1 MARCVVRLRIR
12 QREPRR
18 KPHGPAVTAV
28 LTTWL
33 AAIAAPAPLAAQTL
47 QEALGMAYQTNPTI
61 QAERAR
67 QRATREL
74 TPQARANVLPQI
86 NAGGS
91 YEVVTNDQTINNEF
105 FGGVGS
111 STQSFDLNTLA
122 GEVSGELP
130 VFTGFR
136 NWNAIRQARA
146 RVRAGGAQLAATE
159 QNVILRA
166 ASAYF
171 DVGRDSKVYASTANN
186 VAVLARQLEEAQLR
200 FEVGEI
206 TRTDV
211 AQAEA
216 RLAGARAQLTSAQAR
231 LALSRA
237 TFVEL
242 VGETP
247 GTLEE
252 SPALPVAPDTEE
264 AAQALAVE
272 YAPAVVEARER
283 EKASRRQIAIARGVL
298 SPQVSLTARYQYA
311 EEPSTIVLTDEQFA
325 YGVRASVPLFAGG
338 ANLSRIREAKA
349 TNEADRKRI
358 IEAERRARAAV
369 TQAFENLS
377 AARANIASAEAQ
389 RTANVLALRGVRR
402 EAELGARTTLDVLD
416 AEQELLDA
424 EVSLANAVRDARV
437 ATFELLQAAGV
448 LTLDGVDWEAPSP
461 PLSPSEIPP
470 VEPAPRR

>member
-1 MARCVVRLRIR
+1 MTHKANDNANGVEKSRLGRFR
-12 QREPRR
+12 LYL
-18 KPHGPAVTAV
+18 AVSTAF
-28 LTTWL
+28 LL
-33 AAIAAPAPLAAQTL
+33 IAPAQLQAQTL
-47 QEALGMAYQTNPTI
+47 QEALSMAYQTNPTV

-122 GEVSGELP
+122 GEVTGDLP

-146 RVRAGGAQLAATE
+146 RVRAGGAQLAAIE
-159 QNVILRA
+159 QDVILRA

-171 DVGRDSKVYASTANN
+171 DVGRDAKVYTSTANN

-216 RLAGARAQLTSAQAR
+216 RLAGARAQLTSAQAQ
-231 LALSRA
+231 LAVSRA
-237 TFVEL
+237 SFIEL
-242 VGETP
+242 VGDTP
-247 GTLEE
+247 GSLEE
-252 SPALPVAPDTEE
+252 NPTLPLAPETEE
-264 AAQALAVE
+264 AAQAMASE
-272 YAPAVVEARER
+272 YAPSLIEARER
-283 EKASRRQIAIARGVL
+283 EKASRRQIAIARGAL

-311 EEPSTIVLTDEQFA
+311 DEPSPIVLTDEQFA

-349 TNEADRKRI
+349 TNDADRKRI
-358 IEAERRARAAV
+358 IEAERRARVAV

-377 AARANIASAEAQ
+377 AARANIVSAESQ
-389 RTANVLALRGVRR
+389 RAANVLALRGVRR

-424 EVSLANAVRDARV
+424 EVALANAERDARV
-437 ATFELLQAAGV
+437 ATFQLLAASGV
-448 LTLDGVDWEAPSP
+448 LTIDGAEWDAGPDASPTKVSAPQ
-461 PLSPSEIPP
+461 
-470 VEPAPRR
+470 